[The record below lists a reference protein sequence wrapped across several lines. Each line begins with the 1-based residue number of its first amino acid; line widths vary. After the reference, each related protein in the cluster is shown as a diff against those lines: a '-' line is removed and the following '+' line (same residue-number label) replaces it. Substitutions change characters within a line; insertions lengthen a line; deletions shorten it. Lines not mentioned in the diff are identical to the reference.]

1 MDIVEFQKRWIMRYI
16 NPIFFY
22 LPFQS
27 CQVNEIGFYIKV
39 LLWNTYNPVKDEY
52 KNRLTE
58 KGRLINRPCDYYKI
72 LITYLG
78 DESKDDKTR
87 REELVYCS
95 SLNNMDSRNICRAQA
110 TRQFRNLGEHHG
122 KTKKG

>member
-1 MDIVEFQKRWIMRYI
+1 MDIIEFQKRWIMRYI

-27 CQVNEIGFYIKV
+27 CQVNEIGFNIKV

-58 KGRLINRPCDYYKI
+58 EKGLLINRPCDYYKI
-72 LITYLG
+72 LITYFVAVHDCHKVFG
-78 DESKDDKTR
+78 IRKVYDVVGVA
-87 REELVYCS
+87 REHDYRLDLVP
-95 SLNNMDSRNICRAQA
+95 
-110 TRQFRNLGEHHG
+110 
-122 KTKKG
+122 

>member
-1 MDIVEFQKRWIMRYI
+1 MDIIEFQKRWIMRYI

-52 KNRLTE
+52 KKDLLSAAYASNLDE
-58 KGRLINRPCDYYKI
+58 LIIKYP
-72 LITYLG
+72 
-78 DESKDDKTR
+78 
-87 REELVYCS
+87 
-95 SLNNMDSRNICRAQA
+95 NI
-110 TRQFRNLGEHHG
+110 
-122 KTKKG
+122 K